1 MFNSEAVIIIK
12 KKIIFRHKRKKNVSS
27 VKILVDLTTPTK

>member
-12 KKIIFRHKRKKNVSS
+12 KKIIFRHKRKKKCVQCKNFSRF
-27 VKILVDLTTPTK
+27 DYTH